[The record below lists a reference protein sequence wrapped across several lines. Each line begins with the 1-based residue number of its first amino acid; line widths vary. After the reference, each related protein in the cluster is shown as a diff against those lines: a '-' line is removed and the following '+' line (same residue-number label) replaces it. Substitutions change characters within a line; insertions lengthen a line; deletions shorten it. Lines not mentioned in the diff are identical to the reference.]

1 MIEVIEGETIDVRV
15 KVSRV
20 DSVGAVTASNPQRRI
35 LNAARTLVSTS
46 TCHDWCA
53 ASWDVANEEVYASFG
68 STELALS
75 QPGDYIMQF
84 RAEIGFELYE
94 KEVRVL
100 LKEWGV

>member
-1 MIEVIEGETIDVRV
+1 MIEITEGETIDVRV
-15 KVSRV
+15 QVSRV
-20 DSVGAVTASNPQRRI
+20 DSSGAIAVTNPQRRI
-35 LNAARTLVSTS
+35 LNSARELVSTS

-53 ASWDVANEEVYASFG
+53 ATWDVAAEQMYATFA
-68 STELALS
+68 STEAGLS

-100 LKEWGV
+100 LKEWGP

>member
-1 MIEVIEGETIDVRV
+1 MIEVTEGETIDVRIGI
-15 KVSRV
+15 SRV
-20 DSVGAVTASNPQRRI
+20 DSVGAVAASNPQRRI

-53 ASWDVANEEVYASFG
+53 ASWDVATEEMYAPFT
-68 STELALS
+68 STEPALT

-84 RAEIGFELYE
+84 RAEIGVELYE